1 MGTKR
6 EKKKSVPQKSIL
18 QSSKEWGKAI
28 LWALALVIVFK
39 SMVGDFFVVTSS
51 SMENTIFKGDF
62 VYVNKVKFGARFPIT
77 PLSFPFSK
85 QTLPFTSS
93 TSSYSSIIQFP
104 YWRLP
109 GYDTIQQNDI
119 LVFNYPPD
127 IEHPIDQRSYYIK
140 RCIGMP
146 GSTVTIRKKEVFVN
160 DEKWVRTDNALLK
173 YRITPVSKKLTQFLN
188 EITDS
193 PSQHAQILGV
203 QFAMLSQQQV
213 DSLQVQFPKV
223 SVVISKE
230 KPEKGDLEVFPH
242 SELTHWNLD
251 NFGPLYVP
259 KKGDFIEL
267 NPRNVAL
274 YQSIITSFENHTFQ
288 EENSL
293 YFIDNKETSH
303 YTFKYDYYF
312 VMGDNRDNSSDSRFW
327 GFVPETHIV
336 GTASFVLY
344 SAHQESK
351 NTIRWNRFF
360 KMLD

>member
-1 MGTKR
+1 MGKKQ
-6 EKKKSVPQKSIL
+6 EKKKSASSKSLL

-62 VYVNKVKFGARFPIT
+62 LYVNKIKFGARFPIT

-85 QTLPFTSS
+85 QTLPFTNN
-93 TSSYSSIIQFP
+93 TSSYSTILQLP

-119 LVFNYPPD
+119 LVFNYPPNV
-127 IEHPIDQRSYYIK
+127 EHPIDQRQYYVK
-140 RCIGMP
+140 RCIATP
-146 GSTVTIRKKEVFVN
+146 GSTVAIRKKEVFVN
-160 DEKWVRTDNALLK
+160 DKKWDRTENALLK
-173 YRITPVSKKLTQFLN
+173 YRITPASESLTQFLN

-193 PSQHAQILGV
+193 PAQHAQILGV
-203 QFAMLSQQQV
+203 QFAMLSQKQI

-223 SVVISKE
+223 SVVVSKE
-230 KPEKGDLEVFPH
+230 KPQKDDLEVFPH
-242 SELTHWNLD
+242 SDLVKWNLD
-251 NFGPLYVP
+251 HFGPLYVP
-259 KKGDFIEL
+259 KKGDSIEL
-267 NPRNVAL
+267 NPLNLTL
-274 YQSIITSFENHTFQ
+274 YQSIITTFEKHTFQ
-288 EENSL
+288 EEDQR
-293 YFIDNKETSH
+293 YFIDHKETSY
-303 YTFKYDYYF
+303 YTFENDYYF

-360 KMLD
+360 KTLD